1 MLPWT
6 FVVPMIF
13 SAEWQRLLFDVAFE
27 SRTFWLEMYVCIW
40 FARYRLIDSEVL
52 VSLYFLAGEKT
63 HKQIT
68 PRSNLAISWCFK
80 WITFS
85 TQVSYQFLFA
95 MFFPSWFGSTTRAPM
110 MQSWLSNAGLG
121 RLGFPILKAWSW
133 WWRLHPGW
141 GGVDVTHPPLL
152 VVYICHRPSSL
163 ERLHCLAWRVHLQL
177 KASGWESPFDLS
189 VFWTKTR
196 GQTRL
201 LLSIWSKELKHMPST
216 SIPGGNFSQGRPFL
230 TFWMAVFFLKTSE
243 VADRW
248 EGFLNTKWS
257 CWYFF

>member
-1 MLPWT
+1 
-6 FVVPMIF
+6 
-13 SAEWQRLLFDVAFE
+13 
-27 SRTFWLEMYVCIW
+27 MYIW

-63 HKQIT
+63 HKQIA
-68 PRSNLAISWCFK
+68 PGCNLAISWCFK
-80 WITFS
+80 WITLS
-85 TQVSYQFLFA
+85 TQVSYQLLLA
-95 MFFPSWFGSTTRAPM
+95 MFFPPWFGSTTRGPHDAIMVIQCRFREVGIPDPKSM
-110 MQSWLSNAGLG
+110 ILVVTIASWV
-121 RLGFPILKAWSW
+121 
-133 WWRLHPGW
+133 

-163 ERLHCLAWRVHLQL
+163 EWLHCLAWRVHLQL

-189 VFWTKTR
+189 AFWTKTR

-248 EGFLNTKWS
+248 EGFFYAKWS